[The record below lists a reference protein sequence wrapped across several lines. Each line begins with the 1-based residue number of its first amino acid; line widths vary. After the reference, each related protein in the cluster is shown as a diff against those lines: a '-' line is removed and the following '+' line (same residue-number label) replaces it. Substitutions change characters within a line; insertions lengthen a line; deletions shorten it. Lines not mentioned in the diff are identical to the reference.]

1 MNVYL
6 NTRISIDRFYKD
18 NKAEFESCTLQA
30 EAEMDD
36 LTLLQQQ
43 QQDLERQKL
52 VSAMAA
58 GIQWSLL
65 RDLLTLLFY
74 SHCAGAVTKHGCVF
88 CSYFTCYPDC
98 LSCMQIDAMFLPVN
112 FGSLQVLCHFY
123 VKIAL
128 KS

>member
-6 NTRISIDRFYKD
+6 NTCISIDRFYKD
-18 NKAEFESCTLQA
+18 NKPEFESFTFQA

-58 GIQWSLL
+58 GIRWSLL

-74 SHCAGAVTKHGCVF
+74 SHCTGAVTKHGCAF

-98 LSCMQIDAMFLPVN
+98 LSCMQIHAMFL
-112 FGSLQVLCHFY
+112 
-123 VKIAL
+123 
-128 KS
+128 

>member
-1 MNVYL
+1 MTNLPLVINPVDKPNIRVYSPQTQYLSFYECEL
-6 NTRISIDRFYKD
+6 NTCISIDRFYKD
-18 NKAEFESCTLQA
+18 NKAEFESCTFQA

-74 SHCAGAVTKHGCVF
+74 IITKHGCAF

-98 LSCMQIDAMFLPVN
+98 LSCM
-112 FGSLQVLCHFY
+112 
-123 VKIAL
+123 
-128 KS
+128 